1 MTKNNAFLTLILSF
15 ITMNAFAN
23 PVEVPIVDAPQP
35 DQVIQSVT
43 FTGAPNRIA
52 MASII
57 DPQDGTDLVLWI
69 THQKPN
75 DIRYYSVVDNSKLGL
90 AHGGMAGTESTL
102 SVSKTGALEINQQ
115 NESVGR
121 DRWTRTLTVSYRRGQ
136 YVVSGYTYTFRDTLN
151 PNAGGSCDYNLLTGK
166 GQRNGRPVRIKS
178 VVLPLQKVRDSEKFY
193 SCEGW

>member
-1 MTKNNAFLTLILSF
+1 MTKTNAFLTLVLSF
-15 ITMNAFAN
+15 LTMNAFAN

-69 THQKPN
+69 THQRPN
-75 DIRYYSVVDNSKLGL
+75 DVRYYSVVDNNKLGL

-121 DRWTRTLTVSYRRGQ
+121 DRWARTLTVSYRRGQ
-136 YVVSGYTYTFRDTLN
+136 YVVTGYTYTFRDTLN
-151 PNAGGSCDYNLLTGK
+151 PKNGGSCDYNLLTGK
-166 GQRNGRPVRIKS
+166 GQRDGRPVRVKS
-178 VVLPLQKVRDSEKFY
+178 AALPLQKVTDSEKFY